1 MGEVGTKNERRHV
14 DICARSWVL
23 LACVQLSWEGALLH
37 HLPQPSSLCSGHSL
51 APTHRPC
58 PSGWGVSVWRLA
70 EVVCPS
76 FWSGA
81 LGLGTSAAT
90 LGSLD
95 DAGERV
101 DGHQK
106 GLGLGFGP
114 IPLRPL

>member
-1 MGEVGTKNERRHV
+1 MY
-14 DICARSWVL
+14 
-23 LACVQLSWEGALLH
+23 
-37 HLPQPSSLCSGHSL
+37 
-51 APTHRPC
+51 
-58 PSGWGVSVWRLA
+58 
-70 EVVCPS
+70 PS

-81 LGLGTSAAT
+81 LGLGTSAAP

-114 IPLRPL
+114 VHLRLV